1 MVVMFIW
8 IGLYGFFIV
17 YISKFVFEIFLF
29 LVFDVC
35 LVICV
40 VIFFDK
46 FEFVEFIGVIIF

>member
-1 MVVMFIW
+1 MFIW
-8 IGLYGFFIV
+8 IGLYGIFIV

-46 FEFVEFIGVIIF
+46 FEFVEFIGVIIFG

>member
-1 MVVMFIW
+1 MFIW

-40 VIFFDK
+40 VIFIDK
-46 FEFVEFIGVIIF
+46 FEFVEFIGVIIFG